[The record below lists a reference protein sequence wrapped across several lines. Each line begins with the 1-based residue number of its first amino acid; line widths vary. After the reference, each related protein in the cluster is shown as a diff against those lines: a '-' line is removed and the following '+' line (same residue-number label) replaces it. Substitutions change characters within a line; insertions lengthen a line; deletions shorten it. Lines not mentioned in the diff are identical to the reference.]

1 MTVWHI
7 IGLKQIKKQ
16 TFPLSQAWN
25 HFKKLYFIEFVKCI
39 LCFISFQKISNKY
52 PTNNMSAMCQYT
64 SIICYISIC
73 LTSYCT
79 TFRNQSHIPFTSL
92 FPCFFSHEHI
102 TLWRKCYYKC
112 LPFYNIPTFL
122 TYWCML
128 PTPLIITYIDHKKQ
142 TESMVAPIPVICA
155 QQLYQLQKLD
165 LPVMAFHHETVA
177 QE

>member
-64 SIICYISIC
+64 SIICYFSIC

-92 FPCFFSHEHI
+92 FPCFFSHSHEHI

-112 LPFYNIPTFL
+112 LPFYNIPTLL
-122 TYWCML
+122 THWL
-128 PTPLIITYIDHKKQ
+128 PTPDICPYKQ
-142 TESMVAPIPVICA
+142 KAWWQHSQSSVHTS
-155 QQLYQLQKLD
+155 
-165 LPVMAFHHETVA
+165 
-177 QE
+177 